1 MSWFGPMKRSL
12 LLLVACVA
20 VVPGISGCGEEK
32 LDRPPVFKVR
42 GKVTMQGKP
51 VPNADVTFIH
61 KESNRAS
68 FGKTNAE
75 GEYKLTT
82 FNANDGAVEGKHDV
96 SVVDIPPAPETPAIA
111 DVESADYQPPKIGQ
125 DTMPVAKSR
134 LPQRYADPSTSGLFG
149 VVNADGENVVDLELT
164 P

>member
-1 MSWFGPMKRSL
+1 MKCSGNL
-12 LLLVACVA
+12 KLFLVMLSCCVLTA
-20 VVPGISGCGEEK
+20 GCGSEK
-32 LDRPPVFKVR
+32 VNRPPVFKVA

-61 KESNRAS
+61 KESNRAA

-82 FNANDGAVEGKHDV
+82 FNANDGAVEGRHDI
-96 SVVDIPPAPETPAIA
+96 SVVDIPPPPETPAIA
-111 DVESADYQPPKIGQ
+111 SVESEQYQPPKIGE
-125 DTMPVAKSR
+125 DTMPKPKSR
-134 LPQRYADPSTSGLFG
+134 LPQRYADTATSGLFG
-149 VVNADGENVVDLELT
+149 VVNPDGENVVDLELT